1 MGTVEV
7 FKELLLEWLKYTFKM
22 KPKNNEEFL
31 RVIYMFYNGFDKS
44 NFEVL
49 NIPIL

>member
-1 MGTVEV
+1 MNILIGYYVM
-7 FKELLLEWLKYTFKM
+7 LTFKM
-22 KPKNNEEFL
+22 KPKNSEEFL